1 MEVDTSIRERTT
13 LHFLDEHDPSLV
25 VPMLLLPTP
34 TLTPTLTLTREVEVA
49 VDKCCNLQYL
59 MAGMTQRWGMNRKLP
74 QGEVDGEV
82 RSKKVNSALLQVHE
96 VVAPC
101 PRCKALSMAVEIS
114 VGRRGGGGRSPST
127 LCHRSLGFLYQLC
140 SAERYS
146 WSADAEVVKRCR
158 SEPSLIEQ
166 TECGAS

>member
-13 LHFLDEHDPSLV
+13 LHFLDEHVPFLV

-34 TLTPTLTLTREVEVA
+34 TLTMTREVEVA

-59 MAGMTQRWGMNRKLP
+59 MAGMNQRWGMNHKPP

-82 RSKKVNSALLQVHE
+82 RSKKVNSALVQVHE

-114 VGRRGGGGRSPST
+114 VGRRGRRWAFTYHPMTPFSWLSLSAL
-127 LCHRSLGFLYQLC
+127 LCRKVL
-140 SAERYS
+140 
-146 WSADAEVVKRCR
+146 VVCRCR
-158 SEPSLIEQ
+158 
-166 TECGAS
+166 GG